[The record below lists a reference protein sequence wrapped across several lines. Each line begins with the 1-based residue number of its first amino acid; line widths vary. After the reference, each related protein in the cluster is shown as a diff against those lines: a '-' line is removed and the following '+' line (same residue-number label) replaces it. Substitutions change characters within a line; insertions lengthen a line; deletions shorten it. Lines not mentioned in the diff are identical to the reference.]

1 MFNRIGAEKLGWNLT
16 ELLRIGILVDKQ
28 SPDIAMG
35 VDKGGAGDQGIMYGY
50 ATNET
55 AEQMPIPYMVATK
68 FLQLLKNHP
77 SKMFRADAKAQVSYA
92 MKYLMSAEWWKAAG
106 IRAAKTMFQTGAALV
121 VTQMPGGTVDWVAVG
136 SAAIVAGVASLG
148 TSLAGLPELEKQ

>member
-1 MFNRIGAEKLGWNLT
+1 
-16 ELLRIGILVDKQ
+16 
-28 SPDIAMG
+28 
-35 VDKGGAGDQGIMYGY
+35 
-50 ATNET
+50 
-55 AEQMPIPYMVATK
+55 
-68 FLQLLKNHP
+68 
-77 SKMFRADAKAQVSYA
+77 

-148 TSLAGLPELEKQ
+148 TSRNWRKEIRLNGILGMDGV